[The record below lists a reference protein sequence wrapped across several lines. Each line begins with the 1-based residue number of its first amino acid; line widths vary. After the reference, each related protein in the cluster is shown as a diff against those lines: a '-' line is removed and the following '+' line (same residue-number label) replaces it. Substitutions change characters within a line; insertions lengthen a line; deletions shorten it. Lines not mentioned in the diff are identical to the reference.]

1 VATAVKSPKG
11 HCLRGPSTHLGFPRH
26 PGKPAS
32 RSRPLRSL
40 ICLALCLFLHALPN
54 HAQTQ
59 QQSTPPAIGIQ
70 LPDSPT
76 PQNAEANAPGSISG
90 TITDPDGAIVAGARI
105 TLSHEGRPTDE
116 PATTSGADGRF
127 SFPNISPGPFKL
139 TIVAAGFSPLQASG
153 TLHPGE
159 AYEAAG
165 ISLPA
170 AALAIDMQVT
180 ASQQDVAQAQIQV
193 EEKQRI
199 FGAIPNFYVSYVPH
213 PVPLTSKQKFELAWK
228 TLLDPVTFTATGFIA
243 GIEQAQDDF
252 GGYGQGTQGYAKRYA
267 AAYGNAIVGT
277 ASGNAILPSL
287 LKQDPRYFYKGTG
300 TTRSRALYAIANS
313 VICKGDNGHWQPNY
327 SAIAGGAAAGGIS
340 NFYYPSADRS
350 GTTLT
355 LENTG
360 LGIAGSAIQNLFQEF
375 LIRKLTPH
383 LPEYKTQSGN

>member
-1 VATAVKSPKG
+1 LPD
-11 HCLRGPSTHLGFPRH
+11 
-26 PGKPAS
+26 
-32 RSRPLRSL
+32 
-40 ICLALCLFLHALPN
+40 HA
-54 HAQTQ
+54 HAQ
-59 QQSTPPAIGIQ
+59 QQSTSPAIGIQ

-76 PQNAEANAPGSISG
+76 PQSAEANAPGSISG
-90 TITDPDGAIVAGARI
+90 TVTDPDGAIIAGARI
-105 TLSHEGRPTDE
+105 TLSHEGQPPGE
-116 PATTSGADGRF
+116 PATTSSADGRF

-139 TIVAAGFSPLQASG
+139 TITAAGFSPLQASG

-159 AYEAAG
+159 AYEASE

-170 AALAIDMQVT
+170 ASLAIDMQVT

-213 PVPLTSKQKFELAWK
+213 PAPLTPKQKFELAWK
-228 TLLDPVTFTATGFIA
+228 TLIDPVTFTATGFIA

-277 ASGNAILPSL
+277 TIGNAILPSL

-300 TTRSRALYAIANS
+300 TIRSRALYAIANS

-360 LGIAGSAIQNLFQEF
+360 LGIAGSAVQNLFQEF

-383 LPEYKTQSGN
+383 VPEYKTQSGN

>member
-1 VATAVKSPKG
+1 
-11 HCLRGPSTHLGFPRH
+11 
-26 PGKPAS
+26 
-32 RSRPLRSL
+32 
-40 ICLALCLFLHALPN
+40 
-54 HAQTQ
+54 
-59 QQSTPPAIGIQ
+59 
-70 LPDSPT
+70 
-76 PQNAEANAPGSISG
+76 
-90 TITDPDGAIVAGARI
+90 
-105 TLSHEGRPTDE
+105 
-116 PATTSGADGRF
+116 
-127 SFPNISPGPFKL
+127 
-139 TIVAAGFSPLQASG
+139 
-153 TLHPGE
+153 
-159 AYEAAG
+159 
-165 ISLPA
+165 
-170 AALAIDMQVT
+170 MQVT

-199 FGAIPNFYVSYVPH
+199 FGAIPNFYVSYVPN

-228 TLLDPVTFTATGFIA
+228 TLIDPITFTATGFIA

-252 GGYGQGTQGYAKRYA
+252 GGYGQGSQGYAKRYA

-277 ASGNAILPSL
+277 AIGNAILPSI

-355 LENTG
+355 LENTA

-375 LIRKLTPH
+375 LVRKLTPH
-383 LPEYKTQSGN
+383 LPDYKTQSGN

>member
-1 VATAVKSPKG
+1 M
-11 HCLRGPSTHLGFPRH
+11 RGPSKHSGFRPTSRHRWWSIFACLTLYLTLHL
-26 PGKPAS
+26 PA
-32 RSRPLRSL
+32 
-40 ICLALCLFLHALPN
+40 HA
-54 HAQTQ
+54 Q
-59 QQSTPPAIGIQ
+59 QQSTPPPGTQ
-70 LPDSPT
+70 LPSAPI
-76 PQNAEANAPGSISG
+76 PQSTLGSING
-90 TITDPDGAIVAGARI
+90 TVTDPDGAILAGATI
-105 TLSHEGRPTDE
+105 ILSRDSQ
-116 PATTSGADGRF
+116 PASEAPQQDRQTTSGADGRF
-127 SFPNISPGPFKL
+127 SFPNLTPGPYKL
-139 TIVAAGFSPLQASG
+139 TTSAPRFSSLQ
-153 TLHPGE
+153 TPILLHPGE
-159 AYEAAG
+159 NYEASD

-170 AALAIDMQVT
+170 ASLAIDMQVT

-199 FGAIPNFYVSYVPH
+199 FGAIPNFYVSYVPN

-228 TLLDPVTFTATGFIA
+228 TLIDPITFTATGFIA

-277 ASGNAILPSL
+277 AIGNAILPSI

-313 VICKGDNGHWQPNY
+313 VMCKGDNGHWQPNN

-355 LENTG
+355 LENTA

-375 LIRKLTPH
+375 LVRKLTPH